1 MDIQELFDIAK
12 EQTSER
18 FKIKF
23 SEFIREH
30 PQYSNLSQENRK
42 IVFDLIYKHIEAIRE
57 GRGIS
62 GYVIQQEMHKLFD
75 NRLKLKLT
83 ENDLKDIREMIEL
96 FKK

>member
-1 MDIQELFDIAK
+1 MFEIAK
-12 EQTSER
+12 TQPSER

-42 IVFDLIYKHIEAIRE
+42 IIFDLIHKHMEGIRE

-62 GYVIQQEMHKLFD
+62 EYTIKEECH
-75 NRLKLKLT
+75 RLYEKRLALKLT
-83 ENDLKDIREMIEL
+83 EKDLEDIREMIEL
-96 FKK
+96 FRK